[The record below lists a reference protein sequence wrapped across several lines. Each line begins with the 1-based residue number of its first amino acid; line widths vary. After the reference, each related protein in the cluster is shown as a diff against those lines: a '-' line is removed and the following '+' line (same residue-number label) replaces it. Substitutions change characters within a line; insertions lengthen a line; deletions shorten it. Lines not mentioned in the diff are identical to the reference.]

1 MGLWGCGQRAALSTN
16 PSGRAGRAELS
27 GPRGIDRL
35 CGSVEAGEA
44 ARPVEDGEPA
54 VGISVHAHGRLDVV
68 VAMALRR
75 DLQGGAVPI
84 GAIVAGR
91 LAAFLDAHDVLQ
103 RPAGLSDVSPALPR
117 VRAG

>member
-35 CGSVEAGEA
+35 CGSIEAGEA

-54 VGISVHAHGRLDVV
+54 VGISGHAHGRLDVGA
-68 VAMALRR
+68 AMALRR
-75 DLQGGAVPI
+75 EPERDPVPI
-84 GAIVAGR
+84 DAIFAAT
-91 LAAFLDAHDVLQ
+91 LAAFLGGPV
-103 RPAGLSDVSPALPR
+103 GLD
-117 VRAG
+117 VRAGTG

>member
-54 VGISVHAHGRLDVV
+54 VGISVGISVHAHGRLDVV

-75 DLQGGAVPI
+75 GLQGDAVPI
-84 GAIVAGR
+84 DPIVAADLG
-91 LAAFLDAHDVLQ
+91 AFLEAPD
-103 RPAGLSDVSPALPR
+103 G
-117 VRAG
+117 

>member
-27 GPRGIDRL
+27 GLRGIDRL

-44 ARPVEDGEPA
+44 ARAVEDGEPA

-75 DLQGGAVPI
+75 G
-84 GAIVAGR
+84 
-91 LAAFLDAHDVLQ
+91 LQ
-103 RPAGLSDVSPALPR
+103 RSAVTNGHIFPAGPAGLLGAT
-117 VRAG
+117 G